1 MQNIISA
8 TLVSMFLLTC
18 PTLLAQQML
27 SPKEDTVRW
36 DYKRIENRVQSET
49 VTLGGHF
56 ISYGGK
62 SFLWVQDG
70 VDRQYR
76 FKTNSLKGDWRD
88 SRKAGEMIYRVTCNG
103 EEGTL
108 KLIRRGRNFLVELDF
123 LQANKKTPHLIL
135 LITSIN
141 KV

>member
-1 MQNIISA
+1 MQNIIS
-8 TLVSMFLLTC
+8 TMLVSMFLLAC

-27 SPKEDTVRW
+27 NPKEDTVRW
-36 DYKRIENRVQSET
+36 EYKRIENRVQSEI
-49 VTLGGHF
+49 VALSGHF

-70 VDRQYR
+70 VDRQYH
-76 FKTNSLKGDWRD
+76 FKTNSLTGDWRD

-135 LITSIN
+135 LITSIT

>member
-1 MQNIISA
+1 MQNIIS
-8 TLVSMFLLTC
+8 TMLVSMFLLAC

-27 SPKEDTVRW
+27 NPKEDTVRW
-36 DYKRIENRVQSET
+36 EYKRIENRVQSEI
-49 VTLGGHF
+49 VALSGHF

-62 SFLWVQDG
+62 SFLWIQDG
-70 VDRQYR
+70 VDRQYH
-76 FKTNSLKGDWRD
+76 FKTNSLTGDWRD

-135 LITSIN
+135 LITSIT

>member
-1 MQNIISA
+1 MQNIIS
-8 TLVSMFLLTC
+8 TMLVSMFLLAC
-18 PTLLAQQML
+18 PMLLAQQML

-36 DYKRIENRVQSET
+36 EYKRIENRVQSET

-70 VDRQYR
+70 VDRQYH

-135 LITSIN
+135 LITAIN